1 MVKTRIIIDE
11 KHKDKIN
18 EALKGGQ
25 GKATVRTISN
35 TEELINLVDKYKAK
49 IPSIPKAHLH
59 HCKLIIFV
67 GAGHFA
73 NAYKYIPMGTQ
84 VTIEFGRD
92 GLGRL
97 VSVSRTNVKGAKE
110 YSFMLTKEAKQS
122 ALKCLNILPCDYDK
136 NKDCWKAC

>member
-1 MVKTRIIIDE
+1 MVIIDK
-11 KHKDKIN
+11 KHEQKIN
-18 EALKGGQ
+18 EILKGGQ
-25 GKATVRTISN
+25 GKSTARTIDN
-35 TEELINLVDKYKAK
+35 AEELISLVEKYKSNL
-49 IPSIPKAHLH
+49 PPIPKAHLN

-122 ALKCLNILPCDYDK
+122 ALRCLNILPCDYDK
-136 NKDCWKAC
+136 DKDCWKAC